1 MYGRHHVAMLMPMV
15 GKNVRNFASALKK
28 ILKQEHKQNVYS
40 RRPF

>member
-1 MYGRHHVAMLMPMV
+1 MYGRDHVAMLMPMV
-15 GKNVRNFASALKK
+15 GKNVRNLASALKK